1 MRKDNVSP
9 FPPPKRACPSFL
21 SVHSKVLV
29 QPLHIR
35 KAESVERATHLHFF
49 SPTTLLPPIC
59 TCQDQDQVKTRTP
72 RTAAMHASRIANN
85 ESPAQT
91 TNQPLRL
98 QSLLLSITAS
108 QVHSYPRKPATRF
121 GIEATIVPLAL
132 VPLRGLL
139 HPTQLYFVLCTARTV
154 SETHSTSQLHTT
166 HDA

>member
-1 MRKDNVSP
+1 MYEILSNSRVAWCLVNCRILFGCGCRRVSWNVVP
-9 FPPPKRACPSFL
+9 AC
-21 SVHSKVLV
+21 
-29 QPLHIR
+29 
-35 KAESVERATHLHFF
+35 LHFF